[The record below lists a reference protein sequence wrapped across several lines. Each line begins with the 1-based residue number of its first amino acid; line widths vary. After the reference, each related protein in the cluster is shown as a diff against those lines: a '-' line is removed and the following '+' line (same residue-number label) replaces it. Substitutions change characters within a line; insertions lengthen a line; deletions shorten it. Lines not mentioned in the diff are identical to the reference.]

1 MPSNLELLV
10 DVEPTHRGRIQSHLP
25 YPSQP
30 EMVLLAL
37 YFETDYRARRYVTRK
52 RPKATPKETHE
63 VQKTLG

>member
-30 EMVLLAL
+30 EMVLLAVQFDRL
-37 YFETDYRARRYVTRK
+37 QGSSVRYQ
-52 RPKATPKETHE
+52 KETQGHPE
-63 VQKTLG
+63 RHT